1 MTPVAASI
9 IAGLAG
15 AVLAGLATWLF
26 LRGQSL
32 RASER
37 LASRE
42 ENLRQEQ
49 ERTLQLSEQISQLQQ
64 HNSSLQTSEAQLKT
78 QLENEQE
85 SSAEKLALLEE
96 ARTQLSDT
104 FKALSAETL
113 KSNNQQF
120 LDLAQST
127 LAKFQQGARS
137 DLEQRQKSIDQ
148 LVKPLTESLT
158 KVDTRIQQLEQSRQ
172 HAYGRLDEQLKHLME
187 TQRSLKQETDNLVK
201 ALRAPST
208 RGQWGE
214 IQLRR
219 VVEMAGMVNYCDFV
233 EQETARTEG
242 GGLRPDLIIKLP
254 NHKNIVVDA
263 KVSLAA
269 YLEAVEANDTD
280 TRNQHLINHA
290 RQVKTHLQQLSS
302 KNYWEHFKPTP
313 EFVVMFL
320 PSDAIYN
327 AALEKDPGLIEFGTQ
342 NKVLIATPT
351 TLIALL
357 RAVHFGWRQEQLAE
371 NAEKISELG
380 REMYDRVATFSGY
393 FVDLGKGL
401 NRSVEKYNQA
411 VGSLDTRVLV
421 TARKFKELGA
431 YSNKELET
439 PEPIEKTTRSLSIPE
454 DDSAE

>member
-1 MTPVAASI
+1 MNPILTSVLAA
-9 IAGLAG
+9 ATG
-15 AVLAGLATWLF
+15 ALFAGLATWLF
-26 LRGQSL
+26 LRGQGL
-32 RASER
+32 RTAER
-37 LASRE
+37 LAARE
-42 ENLRQEQ
+42 ESLRLEQ
-49 ERTLQLSEQISQLQQ
+49 ERAATREQQLAQLQQ
-64 HNSSLQTSEAQLKT
+64 AHSTLQAEVGRLETRLQSEQRNSE
-78 QLENEQE
+78 
-85 SSAEKLALLEE
+85 EKLALLNE

-148 LVKPLTESLT
+148 LVKPLHESLT

-233 EQETARTEG
+233 EQETTQTEG

-254 NHKNIVVDA
+254 NQKNIVVDA

-280 TRNQHLINHA
+280 IRNQQLVNHA

-302 KNYWEHFKPTP
+302 KNYWAHFKPTP

-380 REMYDRVATFSGY
+380 REMYDRVATFSSY

-439 PEPIEKTTRSLSIPE
+439 PAPIEQSSRSLSLP
-454 DDSAE
+454 DDGQE